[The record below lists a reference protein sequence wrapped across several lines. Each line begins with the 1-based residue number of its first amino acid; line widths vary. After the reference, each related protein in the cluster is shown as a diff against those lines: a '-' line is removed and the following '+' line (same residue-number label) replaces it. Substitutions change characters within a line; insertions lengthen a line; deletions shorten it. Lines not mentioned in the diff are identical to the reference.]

1 MNNFENLP
9 NLVESILFGAGR
21 PIRLSEIKS
30 LMGSQNIDV
39 DLPSIK
45 VALNS
50 LEERYADSSIEIKEV
65 ASGFRMQIK
74 KSYGDCLYPLWNDT
88 SSRLSKAL
96 METISIIAYKQPVT
110 RGDIEDIRGV
120 TVSTRSIRTLLER
133 NWIKVSGYRDVPG
146 RPALYITTKNF
157 LDDLDMKNLS
167 DLPQLPD
174 IVEIEDKEVISEAI

>member
-1 MNNFENLP
+1 MNYLEDLTI
-9 NLVESILFGAGR
+9 LVESILFCAGR

-50 LEERYADSSIEIKEV
+50 LEERYAESSIEIKEV

-74 KSYGDCLYPLWNDT
+74 KNYGDCLYPLWNDT

-120 TVSTRSIRTLLER
+120 TVSTQIIRSLLDRE
-133 NWIKVSGYRDVPG
+133 WIKVTGYRDIPG
-146 RPALYITTKNF
+146 RPALYETTKTF
-157 LDDLDMKNLS
+157 LDDLNLKSTS
-167 DLPQLPD
+167 DLPPLP
-174 IVEIEDKEVISEAI
+174 EAISADDSLD

>member
-45 VALNS
+45 IALNS

-65 ASGFRMQIK
+65 SSGFRMQIK
-74 KSYGDCLYPLWNDT
+74 ESYGDCIFPLWNDT

-96 METISIIAYKQPVT
+96 METISIIAYKQPITKSEV
-110 RGDIEDIRGV
+110 EYIRGV
-120 TVSTRSIRTLLER
+120 SSDYIIKTLLEKELIT
-133 NWIKVSGYRDVPG
+133 IKGRDQSIGKPL
-146 RPALYITTKNF
+146 LYGTSQKF
-157 LDDLDMKNLS
+157 LEAFGIDSIS
-167 DLPQLPD
+167 DLPNLKD
-174 IVEIEDKEVISEAI
+174 IDGITGS